1 MMLTIRTASDP
12 PATPY
17 PHYSLPSEWAKGG
30 QQTSAD
36 RQNRSLG
43 QRFGTPRVPALY
55 WSRHGEVV
63 WFDGPDDDDMLGLQ
77 THAGGNGY
85 PTRPYQW

>member
-1 MMLTIRTASDP
+1 MQGEVRRARPIHPQIGRTGRWVNGSELRE
-12 PATPY
+12 Y
-17 PHYSLPSEWAKGG
+17 PLSIGRVTAK
-30 QQTSAD
+30 
-36 RQNRSLG
+36 
-43 QRFGTPRVPALY
+43 
-55 WSRHGEVV
+55 VV

>member
-36 RQNRSLG
+36 RHVRMDLDS
-43 QRFGTPRVPALY
+43 
-55 WSRHGEVV
+55 
-63 WFDGPDDDDMLGLQ
+63 
-77 THAGGNGY
+77 
-85 PTRPYQW
+85 